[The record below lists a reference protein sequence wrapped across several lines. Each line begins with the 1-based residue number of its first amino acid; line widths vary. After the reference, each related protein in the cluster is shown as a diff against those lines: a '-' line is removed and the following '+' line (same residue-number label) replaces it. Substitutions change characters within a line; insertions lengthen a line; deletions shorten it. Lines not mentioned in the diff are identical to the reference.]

1 MARGENVIKEQK
13 FPVETNYKWYDISN
27 LSEEDSNKLQI
38 DFHFTPDMITYISD
52 RHERPHYDYDTHT
65 HINLLVYD
73 VPIWPTK
80 TIKHFTAHPVTFLI
94 SGENIF
100 TFHTQST
107 SYVFD
112 EFNDAATRRELS
124 MAQDV
129 TELLMKF
136 LLYSS
141 QYFQRAITQ
150 LDAERNSLDQKLSGD
165 INNKDL
171 VELSNIEKSLVYL
184 SSSIQ
189 TNLMMLHSL
198 KMSQLNFTK
207 PGRERLDDVLIESNQ
222 SAEMVKIS
230 QQVTQTLSAT
240 SNNMMNNNLNDT
252 MKFLTVWS
260 LVLTIPTILTGF
272 YGMNVSLPV
281 GHSSSDW
288 IAITVITIFLMV
300 WLIVLMKRHHFF

>member
-1 MARGENVIKEQK
+1 VIREQK

-27 LSEEDSNKLQI
+27 LSEEDSNRLQI
-38 DFHFTPDMITYISD
+38 DFHFTPDMISYISD

-65 HINLLVYD
+65 HIHLLVYD

-80 TIKHFTAHPVTFLI
+80 TIKHFTAHPVTFLV
-94 SGENIF
+94 SGQNIF
-100 TFHTQST
+100 TFHTEST

-112 EFNDAATRRELS
+112 EFNDNTSRRDLS
-124 MAQDV
+124 LAQDV

-136 LLYSS
+136 LLYLS
-141 QYFQRAITQ
+141 QYFQRAVTQ

-198 KMSQLNFTK
+198 KMSELDFTK
-207 PGRERLDDVLIESNQ
+207 PGRERS
-222 SAEMVKIS
+222 
-230 QQVTQTLSAT
+230 
-240 SNNMMNNNLNDT
+240 
-252 MKFLTVWS
+252 
-260 LVLTIPTILTGF
+260 
-272 YGMNVSLPV
+272 
-281 GHSSSDW
+281 
-288 IAITVITIFLMV
+288 
-300 WLIVLMKRHHFF
+300 R

>member
-1 MARGENVIKEQK
+1 MIRRQS
-13 FPVETNYKWYDISN
+13 FPVETKYKWYDISN
-27 LSEEDSNKLQI
+27 LSEEDSDKLQ
-38 DFHFTPDMITYISD
+38 DEFNFTPDIISYISD
-52 RHERPHYDYDTHT
+52 QHERPHYDYDIHT
-65 HINLLVYD
+65 HIHLLVYD
-73 VPIWPTK
+73 VPIWPTNS
-80 TIKHFTAHPVTFLI
+80 IKHFTSRPITLLVL
-94 SGENIF
+94 GENIF
-100 TFHTQST
+100 TFHTEAT
-107 SYVFD
+107 SYVLD
-112 EFNDAATRRELS
+112 EFNDEHMREQLS
-124 MAQDV
+124 EAKDV

-150 LDAERNSLDQKLSGD
+150 LDVERNSLDQKLSDD
-165 INNKDL
+165 IDNKDL

-189 TNLMMLHSL
+189 TDLMMLHSL
-198 KMSQLNFTK
+198 DHSKLEFTK
-207 PGRERLDDVLIESNQ
+207 AAKERLDDVLIETNQ

-230 QQVTQTLSAT
+230 HQVTKTLSAT

-281 GHSSSDW
+281 GHSSFDW
-288 IAITVITIFLMV
+288 IVIIALTILLMV

>member
-1 MARGENVIKEQK
+1 MIRQQS
-13 FPVETNYKWYDISN
+13 FPVETKYKWYDISN
-27 LSEEDSNKLQI
+27 LSEEDSDKLQ
-38 DFHFTPDMITYISD
+38 DEFNFTPDIISYISD
-52 RHERPHYDYDTHT
+52 QHERPHYDYDIHT
-65 HINLLVYD
+65 HIHLLVYD
-73 VPIWPTK
+73 VPIWPTNS
-80 TIKHFTAHPVTFLI
+80 IKHFTSRPITLLVLE
-94 SGENIF
+94 ENIF
-100 TFHTQST
+100 TFHTEAT
-107 SYVFD
+107 SYVLD
-112 EFNDAATRRELS
+112 EFNDEHMREQLS
-124 MAQDV
+124 EAKDV

-150 LDAERNSLDQKLSGD
+150 LDVERNSLDQKLSDD
-165 INNKDL
+165 IDNKDL

-189 TNLMMLHSL
+189 TDLMMLHSL
-198 KMSQLNFTK
+198 DHSKLEFTK
-207 PGRERLDDVLIESNQ
+207 AAKERLDDVLIETNQ

-230 QQVTQTLSAT
+230 HQVTKTLSAT

-281 GHSSSDW
+281 GHSSFDW
-288 IAITVITIFLMV
+288 IVIIALTILLMV

>member
-1 MARGENVIKEQK
+1 MIRQQS
-13 FPVETNYKWYDISN
+13 FPVETKYKWYDISN
-27 LSEEDSNKLQI
+27 LSEEDSDKLQ
-38 DFHFTPDMITYISD
+38 DEFNFTPDIISYISD
-52 RHERPHYDYDTHT
+52 QHERPHYDYDIHT
-65 HINLLVYD
+65 HIHLLIYD
-73 VPIWPTK
+73 VPIWPTNS
-80 TIKHFTAHPVTFLI
+80 IKHFTSRPITLLVL
-94 SGENIF
+94 GENIF
-100 TFHTQST
+100 TFHTEAT
-107 SYVFD
+107 SYVLD
-112 EFNDAATRRELS
+112 EFNDEHMREQLS
-124 MAQDV
+124 EAKDV

-150 LDAERNSLDQKLSGD
+150 LDVERNSLDQKLSDD
-165 INNKDL
+165 IDNKDL

-184 SSSIQ
+184 SSPIQ
-189 TNLMMLHSL
+189 TDLMMLHSL
-198 KMSQLNFTK
+198 DHSKLEFTK
-207 PGRERLDDVLIESNQ
+207 AAKERLDDVLIETNQ

-230 QQVTQTLSAT
+230 HQVTKTLSAT

-281 GHSSSDW
+281 GHSSFDW
-288 IAITVITIFLMV
+288 IVIIALTILLMV

>member
-1 MARGENVIKEQK
+1 MIRQQS
-13 FPVETNYKWYDISN
+13 FPVETKYKWYDISN
-27 LSEEDSNKLQI
+27 LSEEDSDKLQ
-38 DFHFTPDMITYISD
+38 DEFNFTPDIISYISD
-52 RHERPHYDYDTHT
+52 QHERPHYDYDIHT
-65 HINLLVYD
+65 HIHLLVYD
-73 VPIWPTK
+73 VPIWPTNS
-80 TIKHFTAHPVTFLI
+80 IKHFTSRPITLLVL
-94 SGENIF
+94 GENIF
-100 TFHTQST
+100 TFHTEAT
-107 SYVFD
+107 SYVLD
-112 EFNDAATRRELS
+112 EFNDEHMWEQLS
-124 MAQDV
+124 EAKDV

-150 LDAERNSLDQKLSGD
+150 LDVERNSLDQKLSDD
-165 INNKDL
+165 IDNKDL

-189 TNLMMLHSL
+189 TDLMMLHSL
-198 KMSQLNFTK
+198 DHSKLEFTK
-207 PGRERLDDVLIESNQ
+207 AAKERLDDVLIETNQ

-230 QQVTQTLSAT
+230 HQVTKTLSAT

-281 GHSSSDW
+281 GHSSFDW
-288 IAITVITIFLMV
+288 IVIIALTILLMV

>member
-1 MARGENVIKEQK
+1 M
-13 FPVETNYKWYDISN
+13 ETNYRWYDISN
-27 LSEEDSNKLQI
+27 LSEEDSNRLQI
-38 DFHFTPDMITYISD
+38 DFHFTPDMISYISD

-65 HINLLVYD
+65 HIHLLVYD

-80 TIKHFTAHPVTFLI
+80 TIKHFTAHPVTFLV
-94 SGENIF
+94 SGQNIF
-100 TFHTQST
+100 TFHTEST

-112 EFNDAATRRELS
+112 EFNDNTSRRDLS
-124 MAQDV
+124 LAQDV

-136 LLYSS
+136 LLYLS
-141 QYFQRAITQ
+141 QYFQRAVTQ

-198 KMSQLNFTK
+198 KMSELDFTK

-222 SAEMVKIS
+222 AAEMVKIS

-288 IAITVITIFLMV
+288 IAIIVVTVFLMG

>member
-1 MARGENVIKEQK
+1 LIRQQS
-13 FPVETNYKWYDISN
+13 FPVETKYKWYDISN
-27 LSEEDSNKLQI
+27 LSEEDSDKLQ
-38 DFHFTPDMITYISD
+38 DEFNFTPDIISYISD
-52 RHERPHYDYDTHT
+52 QHERPHYDYDIHT
-65 HINLLVYD
+65 HIHLLIYD
-73 VPIWPTK
+73 VPIWPTNS
-80 TIKHFTAHPVTFLI
+80 IKHFTSRPITLLVL
-94 SGENIF
+94 GENIF
-100 TFHTQST
+100 TFHTEAT
-107 SYVFD
+107 SYVLD
-112 EFNDAATRRELS
+112 EFNDEHMREQLS
-124 MAQDV
+124 EAKDV

-150 LDAERNSLDQKLSGD
+150 LDVERNSLDQKLSDD
-165 INNKDL
+165 IDNKDL

-189 TNLMMLHSL
+189 TDLMMLHSL
-198 KMSQLNFTK
+198 DHSKLEFTK
-207 PGRERLDDVLIESNQ
+207 TAKERLDDVLIETNQ

-230 QQVTQTLSAT
+230 HQVTKTLSAT

-281 GHSSSDW
+281 GHSSFDW
-288 IAITVITIFLMV
+288 IVIIALTILLMV